1 MPQIAQI
8 AETYA
13 SQIFWMLLTFGF
25 VFFVIGRGMVPK
37 VQATADARDA
47 KITGDLDS
55 AKAAFARAD
64 EAGADYR
71 AREAESR
78 AAAQATLAQAKA
90 EAAKASEV
98 KLAAADAE
106 IAQLISAAEARIQAA
121 TSAAMAEIE
130 TVAADAAR
138 DMVARIS
145 GVNASDDAARNA
157 VKAALVHG

>member
-8 AETYA
+8 AETYS
-13 SQIFWMLLTFGF
+13 SQIFWLLLTFGF
-25 VFFVIGRGMVPK
+25 VFFVIGLGMVPK

-47 KITGDLDS
+47 KITGDLDA

-64 EAGADYR
+64 EAEADYR
-71 AREAESR
+71 VRNAESR
-78 AAAQATLAQAKA
+78 GAVQAMLAKAKA

-106 IAQLISAAEARIQAA
+106 IAGQIGAAEARIKAA
-121 TSAAMAEIE
+121 SNAAMAEIE

-145 GVNASDDAARNA
+145 GVDASDDAARNA
-157 VKAALVHG
+157 VKAALAHG

>member
-13 SQIFWMLLTFGF
+13 SQIFWLLLTFGF

-47 KITGDLDS
+47 KITGDLDA

-64 EAGADYR
+64 EVEADYR
-71 AREAESR
+71 ARDAENR
-78 AAAQATLAQAKA
+78 AATQATLARAKS
-90 EAAKASEV
+90 EAAKVSEGQ
-98 KLAAADAE
+98 LAAADAE
-106 IAQLISAAEARIQAA
+106 IASRIGAAEARIQAA
-121 TSAAMAEIE
+121 SQAALAEIE

-145 GVNASDDAARNA
+145 GVQASEEAARNA
-157 VKAALVHG
+157 VKAALAHG

>member
-13 SQIFWMLLTFGF
+13 SQIFWMLITFGF

-47 KITGDLDS
+47 KITGDLDA

-64 EAGADYR
+64 EAEADYR
-71 AREAESR
+71 ARDAESR
-78 AAAQATLAQAKA
+78 STAQATLARAKA
-90 EAAKASEV
+90 DAAKATEV

-106 IAQLISAAEARIQAA
+106 IADLIGAADARIQAA
-121 TSAAMAEIE
+121 TTAAMVEIE
-130 TVAADAAR
+130 TVVADVAR

-145 GVNASDDAARNA
+145 GVEASDEAARHA
-157 VKAALVHG
+157 VKAALAHA

>member
-47 KITGDLDS
+47 KITGDLDA
-55 AKAAFARAD
+55 AKAAFSRAD
-64 EAGADYR
+64 EAEADYR

-106 IAQLISAAEARIQAA
+106 IAQLISAAEARIKAA
-121 TSAAMAEIE
+121 TSAAMSEIE

-145 GVNASDDAARNA
+145 GVSASDEAARNA

>member
-13 SQIFWMLLTFGF
+13 SQIFWMLVTFGF

-47 KITGDLDS
+47 KITGDLDA

-64 EAGADYR
+64 EAEADYR
-71 AREAESR
+71 ARDAESR

-90 EAAKASEV
+90 EAAKASEGR
-98 KLAAADAE
+98 LAAADAE
-106 IAQLISAAEARIQAA
+106 IAGLIGAAEARIQAA
-121 TSAAMAEIE
+121 TNAAMAEIE

-145 GVNASDDAARNA
+145 GVNASDEAARNA
-157 VKAALVHG
+157 VKAALAHG